1 LCSRRRRRPQGTKK
15 PHKYVL
21 GIVDGHHRLGALLLL
36 AEEGLWD
43 PSEQNVLVEVI
54 DTKDDKEVQQLFA
67 EINR

>member
-1 LCSRRRRRPQGTKK
+1 M
-15 PHKYVL
+15 
-21 GIVDGHHRLGALLLL
+21 DGQHRLGALLLL

-54 DTKDDKEVQQLFA
+54 DTKDDQEVQQLFA